1 MSKVSKQRK
10 EALAKFD
17 KSKSYSL
24 NEAVNIVKQITYSKF
39 DASVDLNIRLGV
51 DPRKAN
57 QMVRGSV
64 TLPHGTGKV
73 VRVLVLCNPDKA
85 QEALDAG
92 ADYVG
97 LDEYIQKIKDGW
109 TDIDVVIT
117 TPNIMPKVG
126 ALGRILGPRGL
137 MPNPKT
143 GTVTM
148 DVAKAVQEVKAG
160 KIDFKVDKYGIIAAG
175 VAKVSFSP
183 EQIFDNAK
191 ELIQTVIKLK
201 PAAAKGTYVDVSD
214 LNAEKTSQLRRQCF
228 NSGVKMIVVKNA
240 LLHKAMQQMEKDYE
254 GLYDVLKGSTAL
266 MLCETGNAP
275 AKLIKSFRKTS
286 DRPILKGAFIEECCY
301 IGDDMIDALCNIK
314 SKNDLIADVIALLQS
329 PMKNI
334 ISGLQSGGHK
344 LSGILETLSE
354 RPE

>member
-24 NEAVNIVKQITYSKF
+24 NEAVNIVKQITYTKF

-109 TDIDVVIT
+109 TDIDIVIT

-201 PAAAKGTYVDVSD
+201 PAAAKGTYVKSIYISSTMSPGVQIDV
-214 LNAEKTSQLRRQCF
+214 
-228 NSGVKMIVVKNA
+228 
-240 LLHKAMQQMEKDYE
+240 
-254 GLYDVLKGSTAL
+254 
-266 MLCETGNAP
+266 
-275 AKLIKSFRKTS
+275 KSVS
-286 DRPILKGAFIEECCY
+286 
-301 IGDDMIDALCNIK
+301 N
-314 SKNDLIADVIALLQS
+314 
-329 PMKNI
+329 
-334 ISGLQSGGHK
+334 
-344 LSGILETLSE
+344 
-354 RPE
+354 